1 MRRPY
6 SQRARQLVL
15 APMLGLLLAGTVL
28 GCAPL
33 VDERVRRINEIN
45 ADGVELFA
53 KKDYRAALDSFD
65 YVLTLNPNDA
75 GLLYNIGQ
83 CYDRLGERAKAEQY
97 YVSCLQHAPDHGDA
111 RLALVSLQYSTGRQA
126 EAKQAIAD
134 WLTKSPKNA
143 DAYVLDGWRL
153 RQEKALPQAQGRLQ
167 QALTLEPHNRRA
179 LCELGILYEQMG
191 MPERAYVLYER
202 VLAREPNQADVAE
215 RLSQLKAKNV
225 QRPLPD

>member
-1 MRRPY
+1 MRRPIP
-6 SQRARQLVL
+6 QRARWLT
-15 APMLGLLLAGTVL
+15 PTSLLALCFTLAVF

-33 VDERVRRINEIN
+33 ADERVRRINEIN

-53 KKDYRAALDSFD
+53 KKDYYNALESFD

-97 YVSCLQHAPDHGDA
+97 YASCLQHAPDHGDA
-111 RLALVSLQYSTGRQA
+111 RLALVSLQYGAGRQA
-126 EAKQAIAD
+126 EAKKQIAD
-134 WLTKSPKNA
+134 WLAKSPKNA
-143 DAYVLDGWRL
+143 DAYVLDAWRL

-167 QALTLEPHNRRA
+167 QALALDPHNRRA
-179 LCELGILYEQMG
+179 LCELGIIYEQMG

-215 RLSQLKAKNV
+215 RLRQLKAKNV